1 MKKFIKDN
9 SRVFVFTSAVMVFMI
24 GVSLTQLTIDN
35 LSSSSETPV
44 AKVEQ
49 GLNNDI
55 KEEETVESFMS
66 PVDNDVSITSKYYD
80 PSLSDEELE
89 NALVYFEGVYR
100 PNVGVSY
107 TNEKNE
113 FSVYASLS
121 GVVTKKTDDPLLGW
135 IITITSEQ
143 GIEITYQ
150 SLGNVNV
157 EKDDEVSQGQLI
169 GTSGQNVYQ
178 SDLGNHL
185 HFVIE
190 ADSVTLNPEKV
201 IGKSI
206 DDLS

>member
-107 TNEKNE
+107 TNEGNE

-150 SLGNVNV
+150 SLGKVNV
-157 EKDDEVSQGQLI
+157 EKDEEVSQGQLI

>member
-107 TNEKNE
+107 TNEGNE

>member
-150 SLGNVNV
+150 SLGKVNV
-157 EKDDEVSQGQLI
+157 EKDEEVSQGQLI